1 MDNNKKSVFRN
12 FTLIMQLGL
21 NVMVPIALC
30 VAVGVLIDN
39 HFGTYWTIPL
49 IFLGMAAGARNAYR
63 LAMASVRE
71 DEKHQPE
78 ENKKESED
86 GSRDDDDR

>member
-1 MDNNKKSVFRN
+1 MDKNKKSIFRN

-21 NVMVPIALC
+21 NVMVPIAMC

-39 HFGTYWTIPL
+39 HFGTYWTVL
-49 IFLGMAAGARNAYR
+49 FLFLGMAAGGRNAYR
-63 LAMASVRE
+63 LAMASVKE

-78 ENKKESED
+78 DNKAESED
-86 GSRDDDDR
+86 GDTDDDE

>member
-1 MDNNKKSVFRN
+1 MDKDKKSIFRN

-21 NVMVPIALC
+21 NVMVPIAMC

-39 HFGTYWTIPL
+39 HFGTYWTVL
-49 IFLGMAAGARNAYR
+49 FLFMGMAAGARNAYK

-71 DEKHQPE
+71 DEKPKPRDD
-78 ENKKESED
+78 KKKSED
-86 GSRDDDDR
+86 DDG